1 MLKSICSFV
10 FHKLMGWK
18 SFVDVPD
25 FKKCIIC
32 VAPHTSNLDLFIGK
46 LFITAVGRKSGFVMK
61 KEWFVGPL
69 DYIFRNWMGGIP
81 VNRGQGTA
89 LIIELV
95 DIANSSDTFRLA
107 LTPEGTR
114 KANAKWHL
122 GFYVIASKAQL
133 PIVLMGMDYKK
144 KEIRMT
150 KYIMPSDDRKA
161 DLREIYSYFIGYQG
175 THPDQFIVP
184 NM

>member
-1 MLKSICSFV
+1 MLKSICSFI

-18 SFVDVPD
+18 SYVDVPYFD
-25 FKKCIIC
+25 KGFIC
-32 VAPHTSNLDLFIGK
+32 VAPHTSIFDLILGK
-46 LFITAVGRKSGFVMK
+46 LFYTAVGRRAGFVMK

-89 LIIELV
+89 LITELI
-95 DIANSSDTFRLA
+95 DIAKQSKTFRLA

-114 KANAKWHL
+114 KANPKWHL
-122 GFYVIASKAQL
+122 GFYVIASNANL

-144 KEIRMT
+144 KEIRME
-150 KYIMPSDDRKA
+150 KYIVPSGDRKA
-161 DLREIYSYFIGYQG
+161 DLREIYSYFEGYQG
-175 THPDQFIVP
+175 KHAENFIVP
-184 NM
+184 KI

>member
-1 MLKSICSFV
+1 MLKAICSFI

-18 SFVDVPD
+18 SFVNVPYFD
-25 FKKCIIC
+25 KCIIC
-32 VAPHTSNLDLFIGK
+32 AAPHTSNYDLIIGK

-69 DYIFRNWMGGIP
+69 DYIFRHWMGGIP
-81 VNRGQGTA
+81 VNRGHGTA
-89 LIIELV
+89 LISELV
-95 DIANSSDTFRLA
+95 DIANKSKTFRLA

-122 GFYVIASKAQL
+122 GFYVIASQANL

-144 KEIRMT
+144 KEIRME
-150 KYIMPSDDRKA
+150 KYIMPSEDRKA
-161 DLREIYSYFIGYQG
+161 DLREIYSYFEGYQG
-175 THPDQFIVP
+175 KHKDNFVLPKY
-184 NM
+184 

>member
-1 MLKSICSFV
+1 M
-10 FHKLMGWK
+10 
-18 SFVDVPD
+18 
-25 FKKCIIC
+25 
-32 VAPHTSNLDLFIGK
+32 
-46 LFITAVGRKSGFVMK
+46 
-61 KEWFVGPL
+61 GPL

-89 LIIELV
+89 LITELV

-150 KYIMPSDDRKA
+150 KYIMP
-161 DLREIYSYFIGYQG
+161 
-175 THPDQFIVP
+175 
-184 NM
+184 